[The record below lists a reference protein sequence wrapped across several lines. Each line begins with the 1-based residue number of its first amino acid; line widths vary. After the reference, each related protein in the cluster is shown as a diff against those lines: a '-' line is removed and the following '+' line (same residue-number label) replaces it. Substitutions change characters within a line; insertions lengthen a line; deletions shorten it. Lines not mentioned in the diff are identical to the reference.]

1 MTTTVDTPTT
11 TPVTLL
17 RAGAGVL
24 GLYAYLVGQWLELKP
39 VAVIREWLNRPLG
52 LGEDFGPL
60 AIMLLLACTGY
71 TAAAT
76 GFQVRR
82 LVWVC
87 LPAMVATACA
97 VASDLAGLA
106 VWPQVGGIPLVPLI
120 WVTGLQVVAWVV
132 TLDRQVWPATL
143 VLLAVI
149 GAACLFADDL
159 PARIG
164 RPLAFL
170 PLVLV
175 GQLAW
180 RVLDRK
186 LPAWLG
192 VLLGAGCFAAIIG
205 VERSFPGLAPWWY
218 PVAATYT
225 VLLFLVAV
233 RPGPVADTVAAYSV
247 TRWLSASAEWLI
259 LVGPVVGVALVNL

>member
-1 MTTTVDTPTT
+1 MTTTVDVRTS
-11 TPVTLL
+11 PVTLV
-17 RAGAGVL
+17 RAAAGVL
-24 GLYAYLVGQWLELKP
+24 GIYAYLVGQWLEPEP

-87 LPAMVATACA
+87 LPAVVATVCA
-97 VASDLAGLA
+97 VAANLAGLA
-106 VWPQVGGIPLVPLI
+106 SWPETGGIPVVPLI

-132 TLDRQVWPATL
+132 ALDRQVWPATL
-143 VLLAVI
+143 VLLAAI
-149 GAACLFADDL
+149 GVACLFADDL
-159 PARIG
+159 PVRIG

-175 GQLAW
+175 GHLAW
-180 RVLDRK
+180 RVLDGK

-218 PVAATYT
+218 PVAATYA

-233 RPGPVADTVAAYSV
+233 RPGPVADTVNAHPV
-247 TRWLSASAEWLI
+247 TRGFSAAAEWLI
-259 LVGPVVGVALVNL
+259 LVGPVVGVALMNL